1 VIKRQHVG
9 GGVGDDLLGT
19 SPADPLRFLVA
30 RAVDRD
36 PDAWEQLYR
45 RSYRNLFGF
54 ARRRLFDD
62 LLAEDAVSETMTRA
76 LDNIDRFTWQ
86 GGGFDAWLYGIARN
100 VVHELTRV
108 RARTTALPEV
118 ARATTERGPEE
129 HAVASDEKSAMR
141 HAFGRLGDEDR
152 EILELRVHAG
162 LSSDEVGRLLGKQP
176 GAVRMAQARA
186 LQRLRVILEEVGHGN

>member
-1 VIKRQHVG
+1 MS
-9 GGVGDDLLGT
+9 DDAPGT
-19 SPADPLRFLVA
+19 SPSDPLRVLVG

-62 LLAEDAVSETMTRA
+62 QLAEDAVSETMTRA

-100 VVHELTRV
+100 VVYELTRV
-108 RARTTALPEV
+108 RQRTAPLHEV
-118 ARATTERGPEE
+118 AQPTTERGPEE
-129 HAVASDEKSAMR
+129 HAVANDESTAMR
-141 HAFGRLGDEDR
+141 LAFDRLDAEDR

-162 LSSDEVGRLLGKQP
+162 LTSDEVGRLLGKQP
-176 GAVRMAQARA
+176 GTVRMAQARA